1 MSKPKKIPTFF
12 WEYRNRRP
20 DDIDLADYRLEV
32 AGAVEHPFIASLEEL
47 AERVPRVE
55 VRRRFYCVN
64 GWSLEALWSG
74 YRVADLLAA
83 VAPRD
88 GFDYLRV
95 TSVGGYEDTSPIQ
108 RLIGGDALLATHM
121 DGEPLSVERGKPMRI
136 LLFDM
141 YQFKGVKAV
150 KRIEVVADY
159 RPGFW
164 EKVGYSEEM
173 IEIQPYPHFAI
184 DLGEERMPEIDKL
197 ANAEPMERSARARR
211 KQS

>member
-12 WEYRNRRP
+12 WEYRNRQP
-20 DDIDLADYRLEV
+20 DDVNLADYRLEV
-32 AGAVEHPFIASLEEL
+32 GGAVERPFIASLREL

-55 VRRRFYCVN
+55 MRRRFYCVN

-74 YRVADLLAA
+74 YRVADLMAA
-83 VAPRD
+83 VVPRA

-95 TSVGGYEDTSPIQ
+95 TSVGGYDDTSPIQ
-108 RLIGGDALLATHM
+108 RLIEGDALLATHM
-121 DGEPLSVERGKPMRI
+121 DGEPLSVERGKPMRMI
-136 LLFDM
+136 LFDM

-150 KRIEVVADY
+150 QRIEVVADY

-164 EKVGYSEEM
+164 ETVGYSEEM

-184 DLGEERMPEIDKL
+184 DLGEERMPELDKL
-197 ANAEPMERSARARR
+197 ANAEPIERSARVRR